1 MLPRSTSEAR
11 LTAKQTLKQCDELLK
26 QIQQMIDDSHA
37 SGKSRW
43 QQGTT
48 RIHNVLNEPDVSL
61 VRANLERLKS
71 TMLLLLNMIMFA
83 GQIRQ

>member
-1 MLPRSTSEAR
+1 MLPRRTSGAH
-11 LTAKQTLKQCDELLK
+11 LTARQMLKQCDELLR

-43 QQGTT
+43 QQATT

-61 VRANLERLKS
+61 VRANLKRLKS
-71 TMLLLLNMIMFA
+71 TMLLLLNVIMFA
-83 GQIRQ
+83 GQLRQ